1 MVQMKKINAE
11 AFGDILASLETTV
24 PNHSSPSPSS
34 IDASWVESLQSAAS
48 LRKSPRESSERSIE
62 PEQASDPAEPLRR
75 NLGSMAW
82 GWRSWISARASPS
95 GDGYAEDVAGLAK
108 QVDARTNADSPVH
121 IANEAKDPPESL
133 DPQFELQPMHGL
145 RRLFSQIPWR
155 WRRGEERLATAD
167 EEPGAEKVVETAS
180 HRDAVPKPHALGT
193 EDEQIAEEL
202 GLRADLAIGDLKR
215 IRRDFAKKNHP
226 DRFEPAQRVAAARR
240 MSVANMLIDQRL
252 KRKPS
257 GN

>member
-11 AFGDILASLETTV
+11 AFGDILAGLETTV
-24 PNHSSPSPSS
+24 PDLSSPSPAR
-34 IDASWVESLQSAAS
+34 IDASWVESLQTAAS
-48 LRKSPRESSERSIE
+48 LRKSTRESSERSIA
-62 PEQASDPAEPLRR
+62 PERASDPAEPLRR

-82 GWRSWISARASPS
+82 GWRSGISAQASPS
-95 GDGYAEDVAGLAK
+95 GDDYAEDVLGLAE
-108 QVDARTNADSPVH
+108 QA
-121 IANEAKDPPESL
+121 IANEAQDPAESL
-133 DPQFELQPMHGL
+133 DPQPVHGL

-155 WRRGEERLATAD
+155 WWRGEGRLATAD
-167 EEPGAEKVVETAS
+167 EEP
-180 HRDAVPKPHALGT
+180 DAAPKLLAPRT

-252 KRKPS
+252 KRKRS